1 MNTPATAPMNQ
12 LMDPYKKTLIRAY
25 PLESFSSA
33 NARIEQARLA
43 QQRWQRLPIGQRR
56 ELFLGA
62 LQYVEQNL
70 GAYAGRISD
79 EMFKPLSQARGELE
93 AGLAKLR
100 RIADLAE
107 TALQDTSVAA
117 NGKPFAYTMRRVAKG
132 VIYTIAPWN
141 YPFFTALN
149 SIGPALLAGNAV
161 VLKHASTP
169 SVGELF
175 EHAFNTMG
183 GITGLCQN
191 LSIDIPTSNRVIL
204 ESAIDHVVFT
214 GSVGGGAAMAQLVG
228 QRASN
233 LSLREPF
240 LQTSLELGGSDAAY
254 VAADA
259 DPVKAAQMLISV
271 GRLHNSGQSC
281 CSTKRVFLHQ
291 AIAPA
296 FLAEACA
303 LMEKQVPGSPHDPA
317 TTMGPLFGGPKAV
330 EGLMAMVTDAVAA
343 GATVLSGGKV
353 VEKDG
358 YSFILPTLVTGVKA
372 PMKIMREEAFGP
384 ILPVMVV
391 ANDDDALAHIN
402 HPLFGLTT
410 SVFTHNAA
418 LQDRVIAA
426 ATSGTVF
433 INWCNDVHAEVAW
446 SGWGHSGNS
455 MPALSALGFEAL
467 TRTQSIVRALG

>member
-1 MNTPATAPMNQ
+1 MNQ
-12 LMDPYKKTLIRAY
+12 LVDPYTKTTIRAY

-33 NARIEQARLA
+33 QAKISSARAA
-43 QQRWQRLPIGQRR
+43 QQRWQQVPIDQRR
-56 ELFLGA
+56 ERFLDA
-62 LQYVEQNL
+62 LRYIEL
-70 GAYAGRISD
+70 HLDAHASRISD
-79 EMFKPLSQARGELE
+79 EMFKPLGQARGELE
-93 AGLAKLR
+93 AGVAKLR
-100 RIADLAE
+100 RIANMAE
-107 TALQDTSVAA
+107 AALRDTSVAA
-117 NGKPFAYTMRRVAKG
+117 NGQPFSYTMRRVAKG

-149 SIGPALLAGNAV
+149 SIGPALLSGNAV

-175 EHAFNTMG
+175 ERAFNTMG
-183 GITGLCQN
+183 DITGLCQN

-204 ESAIDHVVFT
+204 EAAIDHVVFT
-214 GSVGGGAAMAQLVG
+214 GSVAGGAAMAQLVG

-233 LSLREPF
+233 RSLREPF

-291 AIAPA
+291 HIAPA
-296 FLAEACA
+296 FLAEARA
-303 LMEKQVPGSPHDPA
+303 VMERQVPGAPHDPA
-317 TTMGPLFGGPKAV
+317 TTMGPLFGGPKAI

-343 GATVLSGGKV
+343 GATVLTGGTV

-358 YSFILPTLVTGVKA
+358 YRFIVPTLVTDVN
-372 PMKIMREEAFGP
+372 PQMQIMREETFGP

-391 ANDDDALAHIN
+391 ANDEDALAHIN

-410 SVFTHNAA
+410 SVFTDNAE
-418 LQDRVIAA
+418 LQDRVIDAA
-426 ATSGTVF
+426 QSGTVF
-433 INWCNDVHAEVAW
+433 INSCNDVHTEVAW

-455 MPALSALGFEAL
+455 MPALSELGFEAL
-467 TRTQSIVRALG
+467 TRTQSIVRALA

>member
-107 TALQDTSVAA
+107 AALQDTSVAA

-161 VLKHASTP
+161 VLKPSEETPLSAHAL
-169 SVGELF
+169 VVL
-175 EHAFNTMG
+175 
-183 GITGLCQN
+183 
-191 LSIDIPTSNRVIL
+191 
-204 ESAIDHVVFT
+204 AIE
-214 GSVGGGAAMAQLVG
+214 AAALVG
-228 QRASN
+228 N
-233 LSLREPF
+233 
-240 LQTSLELGGSDAAY
+240 Y
-254 VAADA
+254 
-259 DPVKAAQMLISV
+259 
-271 GRLHNSGQSC
+271 
-281 CSTKRVFLHQ
+281 
-291 AIAPA
+291 
-296 FLAEACA
+296 
-303 LMEKQVPGSPHDPA
+303 
-317 TTMGPLFGGPKAV
+317 
-330 EGLMAMVTDAVAA
+330 
-343 GATVLSGGKV
+343 
-353 VEKDG
+353 
-358 YSFILPTLVTGVKA
+358 Y
-372 PMKIMREEAFGP
+372 
-384 ILPVMVV
+384 
-391 ANDDDALAHIN
+391 
-402 HPLFGLTT
+402 
-410 SVFTHNAA
+410 
-418 LQDRVIAA
+418 
-426 ATSGTVF
+426 
-433 INWCNDVHAEVAW
+433 
-446 SGWGHSGNS
+446 
-455 MPALSALGFEAL
+455 
-467 TRTQSIVRALG
+467 